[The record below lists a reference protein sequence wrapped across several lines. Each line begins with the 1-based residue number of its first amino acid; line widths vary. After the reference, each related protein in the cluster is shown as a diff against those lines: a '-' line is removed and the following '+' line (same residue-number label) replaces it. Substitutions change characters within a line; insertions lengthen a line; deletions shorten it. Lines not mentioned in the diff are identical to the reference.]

1 MKSVVKLPLVQ
12 DVEDRILAE
21 TDELSLIKLQF
32 MEKLDEVAATSRRV
46 KFSELL
52 YDESANVIKYIHSA
66 FSSEPNMQDL
76 KAKIHSIYRY
86 RIQQAHKATIHEPG
100 DTLSILHGEI
110 IGNLLSLY
118 SHNRDLLYPFYNRAL
133 PGSARKSI
141 WKGLLLYPEAER
153 EYEDLYINS
162 RISTISRNE
171 VEITKKAVE
180 VFSQFCP
187 SLAYDSKIINQVR
200 VVLSYLECVYQRLL
214 PDFQYYLQMPIFYIL
229 NELGINMPK
238 LVGVCLK
245 MTEIQNTVWPD
256 NPSESITDIFMNILY
271 KLDSDLYNLLTSI
284 IDTRNTLSRERL
296 ENFLKPFIARLTS
309 GYLNIEVTCM
319 IYDQFL
325 IVNSKHKIHYI
336 LAIILM
342 IIKPRLLTVATWDE
356 FLATFYGECR
366 KISVEEMEPLMEK
379 IPLLEK
385 IDGKRYVPDSYLGQ
399 DYLNYIQNAKEN
411 AAVVAVG
418 QRVDGTSMMGILD
431 KTGEEGI
438 KTQQVLKGNWYDV
451 MLNYD
456 IKKFIQQTKPED
468 KKGPVATK
476 QDILGLQSYSKD
488 IKAPVLLSLITNPES
503 LKDNI
508 KLASQPN
515 EPNSPYDQFSN
526 PRFSQDSKFNPSS
539 GHISPPNPI
548 DSISFHKPSPNS
560 LNPLLS
566 PPNTSSP
573 LQKPVPG
580 SVNLNNP
587 SIKHAEPRLPL
598 PPDAAYLKGGLV
610 PIPLNKKL
618 KPRYYE
624 SLNDKLR

>member
-1 MKSVVKLPLVQ
+1 M
-12 DVEDRILAE
+12 
-21 TDELSLIKLQF
+21 
-32 MEKLDEVAATSRRV
+32 AATSRIV

-52 YDESANVIKYIHSA
+52 YDESANLIKYIHSA

-76 KAKIHSIYRY
+76 KTKIQSIYRY

-100 DTLSILHGEI
+100 DTLSILHGEV
-110 IGNLLSLY
+110 IGNILSLY

-162 RISTISRNE
+162 RIRTISRNE

-214 PDFQYYLQMPIFYIL
+214 PDFQYYLQMPVFYIL
-229 NELGINMPK
+229 HELAINMPK

-256 NPSESITDIFMNILY
+256 NPNESITDIFLNILY
-271 KLDSDLYNLLTSI
+271 KLDSDLYNLLTNI
-284 IDTRNTLSRERL
+284 IDIRNTISLERL

-325 IVNSKHKIHYI
+325 IVNSKYKIHYI
-336 LAIILM
+336 LGIILM
-342 IIKPRLLTVATWDE
+342 IIKPRLLTAATWDE
-356 FLATFYGECR
+356 FLTTFYGECR

-385 IDGKRYVPDSYLGQ
+385 FDGKRYVPDSYVGK
-399 DYLNYIQNAKEN
+399 DYLDYIQNAKEN
-411 AAVVAVG
+411 AAVVAAG
-418 QRVDGTSMMGILD
+418 SRIDGGGTSIQGILA

-456 IKKFIQQTKPED
+456 IKKFIQQNKQVNN
-468 KKGPVATK
+468 KGTVATK
-476 QDILGLQSYSKD
+476 QDILDLHNYAKD
-488 IKAPVLLSLITNPES
+488 IRAPALLHLLTNPES
-503 LKDNI
+503 LKKNI

-515 EPNSPYDQFSN
+515 QPNSPFDQFNN
-526 PRFSQDSKFNPSS
+526 PRLSQDSKNIPSS
-539 GHISPPNPI
+539 FPSNPA
-548 DSISFHKPSPNS
+548 DSFPSNKPSPNS
-560 LNPLLS
+560 ILS
-566 PPNTSSP
+566 HPNASSP
-573 LQKPVPG
+573 SQKLVPG
-580 SVNLNNP
+580 SINLNNP
-587 SIKHAEPRLPL
+587 SIKHAEPSLPL

-610 PIPLNKKL
+610 PIPLNKRL

-624 SLNDKLR
+624 GLNDNLR

>member
-1 MKSVVKLPLVQ
+1 MKSAVKLPLVQ

-21 TDELSLIKLQF
+21 TDELSLLKLQF

-52 YDESANVIKYIHSA
+52 YDESANLIKYIHSA
-66 FSSEPNMQDL
+66 FSSEPNMQDIR
-76 KAKIHSIYRY
+76 AKIQSIYRF

-110 IGNLLSLY
+110 IGNILSLY
-118 SHNRDLLYPFYNRAL
+118 SHNRDLLYPFYNRGL

-153 EYEDLYINS
+153 EYEDLYTNS

-187 SLAYDSKIINQVR
+187 SLAFDSKIINQVR

-214 PDFQYYLQMPIFYIL
+214 PDFQYYLQMPVFYIL

-256 NPSESITDIFMNILY
+256 NPSESITDIFLNTLY
-271 KLDSDLYNLLTSI
+271 KLDSDLYNLLTNL
-284 IDTRNTLSRERL
+284 IDIRNTLSRERL
-296 ENFLKPFIARLTS
+296 ENFLKPFLARLTS

-325 IVNSKHKIHYI
+325 IVNSNHKIYYI

-342 IIKPRLLTVATWDE
+342 IIKPRLLTAATWDE

-366 KISVEEMEPLMEK
+366 KITVEEMEPLMDK

-385 IDGKRYVPDSYLGQ
+385 IDGKRYVPDSYVGQ

-411 AAVVAVG
+411 AAFVAVG
-418 QRVDGTSMMGILD
+418 SIVHEGGTNIQGILA

-438 KTQQVLKGNWYDV
+438 KTKQVLKGNWYDV

-456 IKKFIQQTKPED
+456 IKKFIQQNQNKQQD
-468 KKGPVATK
+468 KKGAVATN
-476 QDILGLQSYSKD
+476 QDILGLQNYSKD
-488 IKAPVLLSLITNPES
+488 IKAAALLSLITNPES
-503 LKDNI
+503 LKNNI
-508 KLASQPN
+508 KLASQPH
-515 EPNSPYDQFSN
+515 ESNSPYDQFSN
-526 PRFSQDSKFNPSS
+526 PRFSQDSKNSLTLRPTESISPNNQYPSS
-539 GHISPPNPI
+539 
-548 DSISFHKPSPNS
+548 F
-560 LNPLLS
+560 NPLLS
-566 PPNTSSP
+566 PPNTSP
-573 LQKPVPG
+573 PPQKPVPG
-580 SVNLNNP
+580 SINLNNP
-587 SIKHAEPRLPL
+587 SIKHAEQRLPL
-598 PPDAAYLKGGLV
+598 PPDAGYLKGGLV
-610 PIPLNKKL
+610 PIPLNKRL